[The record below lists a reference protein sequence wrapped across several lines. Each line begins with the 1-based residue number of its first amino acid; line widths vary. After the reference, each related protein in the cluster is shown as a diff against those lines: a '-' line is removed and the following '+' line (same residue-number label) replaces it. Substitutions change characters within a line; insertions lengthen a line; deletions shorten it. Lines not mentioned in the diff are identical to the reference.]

1 MDTLKVGDDLDIS
14 GPWGMTEYIG
24 RGTFKL
30 RGKAV
35 QKKHVGMIAGGT
47 GITPMLQII
56 RAIMRDPLDRKRRI
70 GEEKRREEIRR

>member
-1 MDTLKVGDDLDIS
+1 MGDDLDIS

-56 RAIMRDPLDRKRRI
+56 RAIMRDPLDRKRRRS
-70 GEEKRREEIRR
+70 EKRREEIR